1 MTGQADKVAGHGVDL
16 HRLAHIQNEYLA
28 ALGVVSRLQHQRHRF
43 GDGHKEA
50 GDLRVRHRYRAAL
63 SDLLFEQGDDAA
75 VAAQHVAEAHR
86 HEVRIG
92 AAAVHHLHH
101 HLAQAL
107 RGAHDVGGIH
117 RLIRGDQHE
126 LLHAVLH
133 RGHGHFIGAEDV
145 VLDGLVGAVLH
156 QGDVLVGGGVE
167 HQLRSVLGHDVVQTA
182 HVPHGADE
190 HLQIQLR
197 MGVAQLHLD
206 IVGVVFVD
214 IEDDQLFGVAFGD
227 LAAQLAA
234 DGTTA
239 AGDHHH
245 LAGDI
250 PADLLQIH
258 LNRVTAQ
265 QILQLHVPE
274 LADTD
279 LAVDQLE
286 HPRHRLHPAAGLAA
300 DVQNLLAVLSVAGG
314 DGEDDLI
321 DLVLLHRIGDL
332 LPPAGDLYTVQIPA
346 ALAGVVVDDA
356 HHPAAQ
362 PGIGIDQLASG
373 LAGADHQN
381 AVPLALLRADP
392 RHQLAH
398 ESVGEPQRR
407 GGHEAHDKAR
417 KVEGSGHIDLQ
428 DQHIGQSGCQQHAI
442 GQNDAEQL
450 VDADKAPDAVIQPE

>member
-1 MTGQADKVAGHGVDL
+1 M
-16 HRLAHIQNEYLA
+16 
-28 ALGVVSRLQHQRHRF
+28 
-43 GDGHKEA
+43 
-50 GDLRVRHRYRAAL
+50 
-63 SDLLFEQGDDAA
+63 
-75 VAAQHVAEAHR
+75 
-86 HEVRIG
+86 
-92 AAAVHHLHH
+92 
-101 HLAQAL
+101 
-107 RGAHDVGGIH
+107 
-117 RLIRGDQHE
+117 
-126 LLHAVLH
+126 
-133 RGHGHFIGAEDV
+133 
-145 VLDGLVGAVLH
+145 LVGS
-156 QGDVLVGGGVE
+156 GVE
-167 HQLRSVLGHDVVQTA
+167 HQLRPVLGHDIVQTA

-206 IVGVVFVD
+206 IVGVVLIN

-234 DGTTA
+234 DGTAA

-265 QILQLHVPE
+265 QILQLHVPK

-279 LAVDQLE
+279 LAADQLE

-314 DGEDDLI
+314 DGENDLI

-362 PGIGIDQLASG
+362 PGIGIDLPDQLASG
-373 LAGADHQN
+373 LTGTDHQN
-381 AVPLALLRADP
+381 AVPLAFLRADP

-398 ESVGEPQRR
+398 ESVGEPQCR

-417 KVEGSGHIDLQ
+417 KVEGAGHIDLQ

-450 VDADKAPDAVIQPE
+450 VDADKAPDAVIQPEQLEHHQTDDDPRPDDLQILVEVHLRDGPQTELKPHPQRQEKGPGDAQHIQHEDHHRPPQSGGHGSFAVFLFHPFFLPAAPADAGPPVLPQIFSTFREKSAL